1 MREYYIVDRIEG
13 NKVILESFYNNMIT
27 VDKKYIVDK
36 IKDGDVLIKKENLF
50 YYDND
55 ATIKRKK
62 VIGNIT
68 KDMWE

>member
-36 IKDGDVLIKKENLF
+36 VKDGDVLIKKENLF
-50 YYDND
+50 YYDD
-55 ATIKRKK
+55 IFY
-62 VIGNIT
+62 I
-68 KDMWE
+68 